1 MPAPATFNMFSFF
14 SLFFFSTV
22 YVQFIS
28 TFGVPPSHLLRT
40 ATHGSTQSIHTI
52 YAQYTH
58 NIRTI
63 YTQYTHNI
71 RTIYAQYTHNIR
83 TIYPQYTH
91 NIRTI
96 YAQYT
101 HKIHTYTQYTHN
113 IHTIYTQ
120 YTQHLLV
127 FPNKMPYVFTI
138 KNVRIL
144 HRMQFATAQCSAA
157 VYKSLATDRR
167 G

>member
-63 YTQYTHNI
+63 YT
-71 RTIYAQYTHNIR
+71 
-83 TIYPQYTH
+83 QYTH